1 MAAGNE
7 KGRLAGDRMK
17 PWNLRT
23 GIASLVA
30 VLGVLAFAAPA
41 RAQFGPNAGPPP
53 PKLNPHT
60 DAPFDPSGY
69 WVAVVTEDWRYRMV
83 TPDKGDFPGVP
94 VNAEGRKIA
103 MEWDPA
109 KDQASGNAC
118 KAYGA
123 GAIMRV
129 PERLHISW
137 VNDDT
142 LRVETDA
149 GEQTRTFHF
158 DETKPPSGPP
168 TWQGYSVADWEG
180 MQPRGRVVP
189 VAQGTPGAAKPKEEG
204 YMKVITTHVRPG
216 YVRKNG
222 VPYSANATV
231 EEYFDSFEERG
242 VTWLIVTSIVHD
254 PEYLAQ
260 PYITSSQFKK
270 QPDAAGWNPT
280 PCEAK

>member
-1 MAAGNE
+1 
-7 KGRLAGDRMK
+7 MK
-17 PWNLRT
+17 LWGLRW

-30 VLGVLAFAAPA
+30 IFAVLAFAAPA
-41 RAQFGPNAGPPP
+41 RAQFGPNGPPP
-53 PKLNPHT
+53 PPKFNPHT

-94 VNAEGRKIA
+94 VNAAGRKTA
-103 MEWDPA
+103 EEWDPA

-149 GEQTRTFHF
+149 GEQTRIFHF
-158 DETKPPSGPP
+158 DESKPPSGPP

-180 MQPRGRVVP
+180 LRPRGFVLPVVE
-189 VAQGTPGAAKPKEEG
+189 GARGAVPSKPKEEG
-204 YMKVITTHVRPG
+204 YVKVITTHVRPG

-242 VTWLIVTSIVHD
+242 ITWLVVTTIVHD

-280 PCEAK
+280 PCEAR

>member
-1 MAAGNE
+1 MKYRHLGRWGEFLFAILAA
-7 KGRLAGDRMK
+7 L
-17 PWNLRT
+17 
-23 GIASLVA
+23 SL
-30 VLGVLAFAAPA
+30 AAPV

-53 PKLNPHT
+53 PPFNPHT
-60 DAPFDPSGY
+60 QAPFDPSGY
-69 WVAVVTEDWRYRMV
+69 WVSIVTEDWRYRMV
-83 TPDKGDFPGVP
+83 TPEKGDFPGVP

-103 MEWDPA
+103 EKWDPD

-129 PERLHISW
+129 PTRLHISW
-137 VNDDT
+137 VDDHT

-149 GEQTRTFHF
+149 GEQTRVFHF
-158 DETKPPSGPP
+158 DAAASPSGTPN
-168 TWQGYSVADWEG
+168 WQGYSAASWEG
-180 MQPRGRVVP
+180 LRPRGFVVP
-189 VAQGTPGAAKPKEEG
+189 VAAGTPGFHAPAEEG
-204 YMKVITTHVRPG
+204 YMKVMTTHLRPG

-222 VPYSANATV
+222 VPYSDKATV

-242 VTWLIVTSIVHD
+242 TTWLIVTTILTD

-260 PYITSSQFKK
+260 PFITSSQFKK
-270 QPDAAGWNPT
+270 EPDSSKWHPT

>member
-1 MAAGNE
+1 MFSWLAARRMASGN
-7 KGRLAGDRMK
+7 KKAQWWGDRMK
-17 PWNLRT
+17 LWGLRS
-23 GIASLVA
+23 GIACL
-30 VLGVLAFAAPA
+30 LLFLPWWRLPRQL
-41 RAQFGPNAGPPP
+41 RAQFGPNAAPAP
-53 PKLNPHT
+53 PKLNPHA

-94 VNAEGRKIA
+94 VNADGAKNRHE
-103 MEWDPA
+103 EWDPA

-137 VNDDT
+137 VNDNT

-149 GEQTRTFHF
+149 GEQTRIFHF

-180 MQPRGRVVP
+180 MRPRGFVVP
-189 VAQGTPGAAKPKEEG
+189 VVDGRSRGT
-204 YMKVITTHVRPG
+204 RC
-216 YVRKNG
+216 R
-222 VPYSANATV
+222 
-231 EEYFDSFEERG
+231 
-242 VTWLIVTSIVHD
+242 
-254 PEYLAQ
+254 
-260 PYITSSQFKK
+260 
-270 QPDAAGWNPT
+270 
-280 PCEAK
+280 

>member
-1 MAAGNE
+1 MKVWSRWSRIAA
-7 KGRLAGDRMK
+7 
-17 PWNLRT
+17 
-23 GIASLVA
+23 LVSI
-30 VLGVLAFAAPA
+30 LGVLAFAAPA
-41 RAQFGPNAGPPP
+41 RAQFGPNAGAPP

-94 VNAEGRKIA
+94 INAEGRKMA

-118 KAYGA
+118 KSYGA

-129 PERLHISW
+129 PERLHITW
-137 VNDDT
+137 VNDET

-149 GEQTRTFHF
+149 GEQTRIFHF
-158 DETKPPSGPP
+158 DETKQASGPP

-180 MQPRGRVVP
+180 MRPRGFVVP
-189 VAQGTPGAAKPKEEG
+189 VAAGAPGAHPAAAPKEEG
-204 YMKVITTHVRPG
+204 YMKVITTRVRPG

-222 VPYSANATV
+222 VPYSANTTV
-231 EEYFDSFEERG
+231 EEYFDSFEERD
-242 VTWLIVTSIVHD
+242 VTWLIVTTIVHD

-280 PCEAK
+280 SCEAK